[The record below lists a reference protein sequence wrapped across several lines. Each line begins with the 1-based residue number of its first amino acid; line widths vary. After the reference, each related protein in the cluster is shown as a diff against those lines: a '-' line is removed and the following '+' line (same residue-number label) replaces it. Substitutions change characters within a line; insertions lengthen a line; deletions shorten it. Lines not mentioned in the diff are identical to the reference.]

1 MKTEKLTWGLVGLGL
16 FAPVLLGLGVS
27 DVLAQTYPSKP
38 IRWIVPFLGGTS
50 DYMARLIGQKLTESW
65 GQQVVIDNR
74 VGGGGNIGTEM
85 ASRAAPD
92 GHTLVSGVTTVFA
105 VNPSLYAKLP
115 YDPIKSFAPVTLL
128 ATTAQV
134 LVLHP
139 SMPVRSVKELVALA
153 KSKPGQINGG
163 SSGNGESPHMALELF
178 KAMAGVDIV
187 HVPYKNSAANGIA
200 LIAGEVQMSF
210 AGMVQAMPHVRAG
223 KLRAL
228 AVSTAK
234 RSKAAPELPTIAES
248 GFPNYEQ
255 SFWVG
260 VLVPAGTPKEIISKL
275 NTEFVR
281 ILEMPDVRD
290 KLTDRG
296 VELLSST
303 PEQFAAVIKAD
314 GAKYSKVIKDIG
326 LKVD

>member
-1 MKTEKLTWGLVGLGL
+1 MDTKKLTLDLVGLGL
-16 FAPVLLGLGVS
+16 SAPVLLGLGVS
-27 DVLAQTYPSKP
+27 GVLAQTYPSKP
-38 IRWIVPFLGGTS
+38 IRWIVPFIGGTS
-50 DYMARLIGQKLTESW
+50 DYTARLIGQKLTESW
-65 GQQVVIDNR
+65 GQQVVIENR
-74 VGGGGNIGTEM
+74 MGASGSIGTETG
-85 ASRAAPD
+85 SRAAPD
-92 GHTLVSGVTTVFA
+92 GYTLVLGAATTLA
-105 VNPSLYAKLP
+105 VNPSLYGKLP
-115 YDPIKSFAPVTLL
+115 YDPIKSFVPVTLL

-163 SSGNGESPHMALELF
+163 SSGYGENPHMDLELF

-187 HVPYKNSAANGIA
+187 NIPYKSTAAAGIA
-200 LIAGEVQMSF
+200 LLAGEVQMGF
-210 AGMVQAMPHVRAG
+210 IGMVQAMPHVRAG

-255 SFWVG
+255 SSWVG
-260 VLVPAGTPKEIISKL
+260 VVVPAGTPKEIISKL
-275 NTEFVR
+275 NTEIVR

-290 KLTDRG
+290 KITDRG
-296 VELLSST
+296 LEPLSST

-314 GAKYSKVIKDIG
+314 GAKYAKLVKDIG
-326 LKVD
+326 LKVE

>member
-1 MKTEKLTWGLVGLGL
+1 MTLGLVGLGL
-16 FAPVLLGLGVS
+16 SAPVLLGLGVS
-27 DVLAQTYPSKP
+27 DVLAQAFPSKP
-38 IRWIVPFLGGTS
+38 IRWIVPFIGGTS
-50 DYMARLIGQKLTESW
+50 DYTARLIGQKLTESW
-65 GQQVVIDNR
+65 GQQVVIENR
-74 VGGGGNIGTEM
+74 VGASGSIGTETG
-85 ASRAAPD
+85 SRAAPD
-92 GHTLVSGVTTVFA
+92 GYTLVLGAATTLA
-105 VNPSLYAKLP
+105 VNPSLYGKLP

-163 SSGNGESPHMALELF
+163 SSGYGENPHMALELF
-178 KAMAGVDIV
+178 KAMAGVNIV
-187 HVPYKNSAANGIA
+187 NIPYKSTAAAATA
-200 LIAGEVQMSF
+200 LLAGEVQMGFS
-210 AGMVQAMPHVRAG
+210 GMVQAMPHVRAG

-248 GFPNYEQ
+248 GYPNYEQ
-255 SFWVG
+255 SSWVG
-260 VLVPAGTPKEIISKL
+260 VIVPAGTQKDIIGKL
-275 NTEFVR
+275 NTEIVR

-290 KLTDRG
+290 KITDRG
-296 VELLSST
+296 LEPLSST

-314 GAKYSKVIKDIG
+314 GAKYGKLVKDIG
-326 LKVD
+326 LKVE